1 MARAETPFT
10 APAGPTTQVEC
21 LLLRLGGNFPAEV
34 GRLANQLL
42 RKLAVKCKPGSLGKC
57 EVCRPAVC
65 VELACQQCGHLGVSR
80 ELLVQQSMV
89 KEAMYR
95 DVFRRVEQALSLTS
109 AWSVSQLAMVFG
121 GEQAVK
127 LAERILT
134 EYQTRYSNS
143 LQDGGRGGGQA
154 RPFAQQ
160 SLYVVAAFFLATKKL
175 KVRKLIQPVFW
186 RDELC
191 ICLTLFHPLID
202 TKIKIDKKK
211 LLDRASAPAQ
221 ELTAVCTSMQ
231 DMCADLVGPNT
242 TGGRRSSIIGI
253 DGGASS
259 SSSSSFSPAMTKKR
273 GVAGEER
280 RGAGEFLIFQHQSQ
294 AAAARQLQ
302 HSSSLAPNEAPV
314 TSSSSYSSQASVDVD
329 GGSAQ
334 KRARPNPSTTI
345 RPPAPAPAAT
355 AAALQARNILSL
367 NRKSSI
373 LGGGASDIQSAGEG
387 GGEAPQPPPTPAAAS
402 SVVVPPRRLSFK
414 NKEEKSLY
422 EQWKRTVLAAA
433 TKKSRQS
440 AAGNGVVK
448 KSSTPTST
456 SQRQHEEPSQNPQI

>member
-1 MARAETPFT
+1 MSAGGGLARVEAPST

-42 RKLAVKCKPGSLGKC
+42 RKLAVKCKPGSLGKF

-65 VELACQQCGHLGVSR
+65 VELACRQCGYLSVSR
-80 ELLVQQSMV
+80 DSLVQQSMV

-109 AWSVSQLAMVFG
+109 AWSVPQLAMVLG

-127 LAERILT
+127 LAECILS
-134 EYQTRYSNS
+134 EYQKRYNNS

-175 KVRKLIQPVFW
+175 K
-186 RDELC
+186 
-191 ICLTLFHPLID
+191 
-202 TKIKIDKKK
+202 IKIDKKK
-211 LLDRASAPAQ
+211 LLDRASAPTQ

-231 DMCADLVGPNT
+231 EMCADLVGPST
-242 TGGRRSSIIGI
+242 TGGRRSSIISI
-253 DGGASS
+253 DRSAPSS
-259 SSSSSFSPAMTKKR
+259 YSYSNSSAKTKKR

-280 RGAGEFLIFQHQSQ
+280 RGEDEFLVFQNQSQ
-294 AAAARQLQ
+294 DSAARQSQ
-302 HSSSLAPNEAPV
+302 QSSSLVPSEASV
-314 TSSSSYSSQASVDVD
+314 TSSSFHSSRAAVDVV

-334 KRARPNPSTTI
+334 KWARLSPSTTI
-345 RPPAPAPAAT
+345 RPPAPALEGT
-355 AAALQARNILSL
+355 AAPALQVRAI
-367 NRKSSI
+367 SI
-373 LGGGASDIQSAGEG
+373 LNPS
-387 GGEAPQPPPTPAAAS
+387 T
-402 SVVVPPRRLSFK
+402 VVVPPRRLSFK
-414 NKEEKSLY
+414 NEEEKSIY

-433 TKKSRQS
+433 IKKSRQS
-440 AAGNGVVK
+440 VVGNGVVK
-448 KSSTPTST
+448 ESNIPTST
-456 SQRQHEEPSQNPQI
+456 SQQQHSKKKQV